1 MQKEYHG
8 PLLGVR
14 EDGEAITLAVW
25 WWDLDL
31 LARPDAGT
39 GLTAQEALD
48 TQDAR
53 SRNQAEKSR
62 LTALRESF
70 VPWRT
75 LDLPLETGGEASRRR
90 DRRCSNRLPHSSAAV
105 RRPACG

>member
-48 TQDAR
+48 MLKKEHVSEVYLASDPGRMPPWGSQP
-53 SRNQAEKSR
+53 QAGQASLEQVAAFIGR
-62 LTALRESF
+62 CTAAGMR
-70 VPWRT
+70 
-75 LDLPLETGGEASRRR
+75 
-90 DRRCSNRLPHSSAAV
+90 
-105 RRPACG
+105 

>member
-31 LARPDAGT
+31 LTRPDAGT
-39 GLTAQEALD
+39 A
-48 TQDAR
+48 
-53 SRNQAEKSR
+53 
-62 LTALRESF
+62 
-70 VPWRT
+70 
-75 LDLPLETGGEASRRR
+75 
-90 DRRCSNRLPHSSAAV
+90 
-105 RRPACG
+105 